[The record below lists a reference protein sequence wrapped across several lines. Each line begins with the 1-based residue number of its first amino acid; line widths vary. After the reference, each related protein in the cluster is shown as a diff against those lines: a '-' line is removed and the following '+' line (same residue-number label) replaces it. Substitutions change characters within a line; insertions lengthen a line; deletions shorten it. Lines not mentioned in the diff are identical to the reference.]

1 MNRTGSCFAMFLQK
15 RFSLVFFSEWLDN
28 LPRRVAF
35 AFSAFGYSN
44 IEKICPQEH
53 HGVVPRKKKHII
65 SHHKC
70 NSHHWWVSTDSS
82 LLTDGQCPI
91 SVGYH
96 LWLSIIIYACPLLS
110 IVIHPQ
116 WFNSCVLFR
125 NWFHFPFA
133 CFVGLQLPNSPPSSE
148 RRIHQRAVFEN
159 GVYTNQ
165 WPTDYHFSWKKWGFC
180 RIKFWG
186 GKIEFSP
193 RFSGMKSHQITTK
206 YIVP

>member
-1 MNRTGSCFAMFLQK
+1 M
-15 RFSLVFFSEWLDN
+15 
-28 LPRRVAF
+28 
-35 AFSAFGYSN
+35 
-44 IEKICPQEH
+44 
-53 HGVVPRKKKHII
+53 VPRKRKHII

-96 LWLSIIIYACPLLS
+96 LWLSIIIYDCPLLS

-159 GVYTNQ
+159 AVYTNQ

-180 RIKFWG
+180 RIKFLGVKSSFPRDFQVWNQSHQ
-186 GKIEFSP
+186 FSP
-193 RFSGMKSHQITTK
+193 PKYSAIVSSCAGMIFSSKTNFLRSPPDIQ
-206 YIVP
+206 VPGFRMAHRLGLGLYDL

>member
-15 RFSLVFFSEWLDN
+15 RFSLVFF
-28 LPRRVAF
+28 RMVGQ
-35 AFSAFGYSN
+35 SAKTGCLCIFCLRLFQHREDLSPGAPWSGPP
-44 IEKICPQEH
+44 E
-53 HGVVPRKKKHII
+53 KKHII